1 MSAILKAKYSK
12 LLQRRGRI
20 LTFVPIIFEVVST
33 GYFKTHSIFDAYF
46 KKIQTNCLEMSKQR
60 WRIEIETRLH

>member
-20 LTFVPIIFEVVST
+20 LTFVPMIFEVVST
-33 GYFKTHSIFDAYF
+33 GYFKTHSILDAYF
-46 KKIQTNCLEMSKQR
+46 
-60 WRIEIETRLH
+60 